1 MVKNHFAEH
10 NCLSPL
16 AVNLSPVAH
25 LQHQDAQRPVLDMCN
40 DAVVAHAVLPKVP
53 QLGALEGLAHA
64 TRVIKRRHAFTQK
77 RQDTPGYLGSLQ
89 ETENKAR

>member
-25 LQHQDAQRPVLDMCN
+25 LQHQDAQRPVLDMDN
-40 DAVVAHAVLPKVP
+40 DAVVAHTVLPKFP
-53 QLGALEGLAHA
+53 QLGTLERLAHTA
-64 TRVIKRRHAFTQK
+64 WVIKRRHAFTQK
-77 RQDTPGYLGSLQ
+77 RQDASGWGVVLACIKRFT
-89 ETENKAR
+89 T